1 LTLQQLSAYDGSD
14 PLLPIYVAVK
24 GVVFDVSSNPSAYG
38 KHSNYN
44 CFAGKDASKASNI
57 NCFTALGLSSL
68 NVDDCVADYSTLNNA
83 EMVTLGQWLSYFTKK
98 YPVVGHIMPD
108 L

>member
-1 LTLQQLSAYDGSD
+1 MPLNLPHALTLQQLSAYDGSD

-44 CFAGKDASKASNI
+44 CFAGKDASKA
-57 NCFTALGLSSL
+57 LGLSSL